1 MSVYLCLGKISV
13 ASILGWSLYFRIDFK
28 TGSLMSLEIGSHTGY
43 SGILKL
49 LMIVEKK
56 LFKTA
61 VLMPVAMI
69 LSFSINFIFSSGRVL
84 CERKDLTVFQQVLS
98 VIFFSIKLL

>member
-56 LFKTA
+56 VFKT

-84 CERKDLTVFQQVLS
+84 SERKDLTVFQKVLS